1 MYRDVAQWHQIRCRI
16 REKGTAKKQDCR
28 DTGISRH
35 TINKM
40 PTHENPPRYGP
51 RPPHYPKL
59 SPYISAIDRILSKN
73 ASFVVTCVQK
83 PLFLIRS
90 SRFSKATRSP
100 VCVR

>member
-73 ASFVVTCVQK
+73 ASSNPGAVLTIQEIVERLRREEGF
-83 PLFLIRS
+83 
-90 SRFSKATRSP
+90 
-100 VCVR
+100 